1 MRSSSW
7 SATSAPMRVSSPTD
21 LRASWTKWPKGA
33 EMSETN
39 INVSNLLDGQ
49 IVLVTGA
56 GQGNGRAIA
65 QGVARSGAR
74 VVVTDVQIDMAEST
88 AQQIRSHGGEASAL
102 HLDVTDAKE

>member
-1 MRSSSW
+1 
-7 SATSAPMRVSSPTD
+7 
-21 LRASWTKWPKGA
+21 
-33 EMSETN
+33 MSETN

-74 VVVTDVQIDMAEST
+74 VVVTDVQIDMAERDHHT
-88 AQQIRSHGGEASAL
+88 REHR
-102 HLDVTDAKE
+102 

>member
-1 MRSSSW
+1 M
-7 SATSAPMRVSSPTD
+7 
-21 LRASWTKWPKGA
+21 
-33 EMSETN
+33 MSETN

-74 VVVTDVQIDMAEST
+74 VVGTDVQIDIAEST

-102 HLDVTDAKE
+102 HLDVTDAKECGSGAAQIGREIGAGNVFVKQDRII